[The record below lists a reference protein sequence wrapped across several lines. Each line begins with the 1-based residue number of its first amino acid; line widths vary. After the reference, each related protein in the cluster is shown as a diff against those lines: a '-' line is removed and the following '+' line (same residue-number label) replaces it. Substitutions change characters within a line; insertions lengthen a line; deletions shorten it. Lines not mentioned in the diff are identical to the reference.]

1 MYISRSFSSEIKL
14 GVRRFKKLIEVGK
27 IQDSRFSKT
36 WINFTLSILFYQW
49 KTSSKHKSSHQR
61 CSIEKGVLKNF
72 TGKHLCQSIFFNK
85 VTGLRSATL
94 LIRRLWHRY
103 FPMNFVKFLRTR
115 FLQNI
120 SERLLL
126 QIKNSIKN
134 FMVVMPSSFYKDN
147 DKT

>member
-1 MYISRSFSSEIKL
+1 MLKFCTKIVHLTSWMSHIFCMYIPRSFL
-14 GVRRFKKLIEVGK
+14 
-27 IQDSRFSKT
+27 
-36 WINFTLSILFYQW
+36 
-49 KTSSKHKSSHQR
+49 SSHQR
-61 CSIEKGVLKNF
+61 CSIEKCVLKNF

-85 VTGLRSATL
+85 VTGLRPATL
-94 LIRRLWHRY
+94 LIRKLWHRY

-134 FMVVMPSSFYKDN
+134 FIVVMPSSFYKDN
-147 DKT
+147 DKSSVNLQLY